1 MLIFCSYKP
10 RSPSVKKFLAALLLS
25 LSPALCMAQPLPDST
40 PFFAA
45 QMIDPNEK
53 LVAMSS
59 FRGKPLVVNFWAR
72 WCPPCRAE
80 IPELNEF
87 RKTHAGKIEV
97 VGIGI
102 EDDAAAVKAFA
113 RDFPMR
119 YPVFLAGA
127 DGTLMMQALGNRRGG
142 LPYTLF
148 IDRHGR
154 VVGQKLG
161 LLRQR
166 DLDAAVPL
174 LLAR

>member
-1 MLIFCSYKP
+1 M
-10 RSPSVKKFLAALLLS
+10 KKILAALFLS
-25 LSPALCMAQPLPDST
+25 LSSALSVAQQLPDSAL
-40 PFFAA
+40 FFAA
-45 QMIDPNEK
+45 QLIDPDEK
-53 LVAMSS
+53 NVAMSA

-97 VGIGI
+97 LGIGI

-113 RDFPMR
+113 RDFPIR
-119 YPVFLAGA
+119 YPVFLAGGA
-127 DGTLMMQALGNRRGG
+127 DGTKLMRTLGNTLGG

-148 IDRHGR
+148 IDRHGQ
-154 VVGQKLG
+154 VIGHKVG

-166 DLDAAVPL
+166 DLDAITPH